1 MEQLYE
7 EDIRQFL
14 RSEYEKAKTNGLQ
27 NIELLNDFMNG
38 IPIEPKKFY
47 AICFRLAKEEIHY
60 PYVIQPLFE
69 RGTTV
74 VILIQFVHNFGQIK
88 IETAISFHANQEQE

>member
-7 EDIRQFL
+7 EDIRHFL
-14 RSEYEKAKTNGLQ
+14 RAEYEKAKANGFQ

-47 AICFRLAKEEIHY
+47 ALCFRLAKEEIQH
-60 PYVIQPLFE
+60 PYVIQSLFE
-69 RGTTV
+69 RGSTI
-74 VILIQFVHNFGQIK
+74 VIFIQFIHNVVK
-88 IETAISFHANQEQE
+88 IETAISFHSNQEE